1 MKTMAISA
9 KFRAKIKEGKP
20 VDLQYTNVGE
30 RFRREQARLAA
41 LKAKQDAD
49 AVEAKSKTVQ
59 LRKAK

>member
-30 RFRREQARLAA
+30 RFRREQARLKA
-41 LKAKQDAD
+41 LA
-49 AVEAKSKTVQ
+49 ESKVVQ